1 MKNQWNEN
9 KKKSRTG
16 NIYDAF
22 VKLFFSRVVVF
33 ADFLRHYGN
42 KEFVAEVNLS
52 KIRLAPTHYLGKD
65 GDERIVDL
73 VFQCPLKHGEGTL
86 TAVIVFEHQSDS
98 LDKIPAK
105 LLKYISAIW
114 DAEIKDG
121 KNVLSAPYFIVLRT
135 AKRPHKGR
143 KPQMSDFVAKSRN
156 GSPLGMV
163 PEFDYDVIDL
173 PAQDFHCLTGGA
185 VLRLALGILKKTVE
199 GLEDEFAE
207 AMLPLTEIADEE
219 EKVELTKE
227 LLNYVAK
234 VMAVHNK
241 RLDDEKVKRA
251 LKPIFHKRTEN
262 MIATIFEEKFMEGEA
277 RGEAKFGRNAVVN
290 VLRTRFKRVPK
301 RTEMAVRQMNDP
313 IALESLTVHAAA
325 CSTLDE
331 FAEALTVSCCLK
343 NGRSICYNF
352 MKRSIR

>member
-1 MKNQWNEN
+1 MKGMKIE
-9 KKKSRTG
+9 KRGKSKPG

-22 VKLFFSRVVVF
+22 VKSFFSRVVVF

-42 KEFVAEVNLS
+42 KKFVVEVNLS
-52 KIRLAPTHYLGKD
+52 KIQLAPTHYLGKD

-73 VFQCPLKHGEGTL
+73 VFQCPLKHGKGTL

-105 LLKYISAIW
+105 LLRYISAIW

-121 KNVLSAPYFIVLRT
+121 KKVLSAPYFIVLRT
-135 AKRPHKGR
+135 GKRPHKGR
-143 KPQMSDFVAKSRN
+143 KPKMSDFVAKSRN

-163 PEFDYDVIDL
+163 PEIDYDVVDL
-173 PAQDFHCLTGGA
+173 PAQDFHRLTGGA

-207 AMLPLTEIADEE
+207 AMLPLAEIADEE

-234 VMAVHNK
+234 VMAIHNK
-241 RLDDEKVKRA
+241 RLDAEKVKEA
-251 LKPIFHKRTEN
+251 LKPVFHERTEN
-262 MIATIFEEKFMEGEA
+262 MIATIFEEKYDAG
-277 RGEAKFGRNAVVN
+277 K
-290 VLRTRFKRVPK
+290 
-301 RTEMAVRQMNDP
+301 
-313 IALESLTVHAAA
+313 
-325 CSTLDE
+325 
-331 FAEALTVSCCLK
+331 AEAVATEKPKWVAEGQALSVQSVLNARFHSVPPKVQKQLSAITDVSRLENLVGQAAVCTSLK
-343 NGRSICYNF
+343 DFEKLLG
-352 MKRSIR
+352 K

>member
-1 MKNQWNEN
+1 MKEGKTEKQG
-9 KKKSRTG
+9 KSHPG
-16 NIYDAF
+16 NIHDAF
-22 VKLFFSRVVVF
+22 VKSFFSRVVVF

-42 KEFVAEVNLS
+42 KKFVAEVNLS

-86 TAVIVFEHQSDS
+86 TAVVVFEHQSDS

-121 KNVLSAPYFIVLRT
+121 KKVLSAPYFIVLRT
-135 AKRPHKGR
+135 GKRPHKGR
-143 KPQMSDFVAKSRN
+143 KPKMSDFVAKSKN

-163 PEFDYDVIDL
+163 PEIDYDVVDL
-173 PAQDFHCLTGGA
+173 PAQDFSKLTGGA

-207 AMLPLTEIADEE
+207 AMLPLAEIADEE

-227 LLNYVAK
+227 LLLYVDK
-234 VMAVHNK
+234 VMIAHNK
-241 RLDDEKVKRA
+241 RLEVEMVHKA
-251 LKPIFHKRTEN
+251 LKPVFQEKEAN
-262 MIATIFEEKFMEGEA
+262 MIESIFEEKYLAGKADAVATEKPKWVAEGKVLSILSFLQA
-277 RGEAKFGRNAVVN
+277 RFETIPMKLQNRLVAITD
-290 VLRTRFKRVPK
+290 LTR
-301 RTEMAVRQMNDP
+301 
-313 IALESLTVHAAA
+313 LESLTRQAAV
-325 CSTLDE
+325 CS
-331 FAEALTVSCCLK
+331 SLK
-343 NGRSICYNF
+343 DFEKLLG
-352 MKRSIR
+352 K